1 MAEVRST
8 SYDEVPYPS
17 QFFGP
22 THPGRMAAIASLF
35 GLSPPD
41 PSRCR
46 VLELGCANGGNLLP
60 MAVELPEARFV
71 GVDLSSRQVADGR
84 EIVEALGLG
93 NVTLE
98 ATSLMDVDDGF
109 GRFDYIICHGVYSWV
124 PAEARDKILSICTRN
139 LADDG
144 VAYVSYNT
152 YPGWHLRGMVRDML
166 NFHAAP
172 IPDPR
177 ERIRQARAFLDFL
190 VHSSGEADSIG
201 VRILKNEADL
211 LDEASD
217 TYLFHEVLE
226 EVNHPVYFH
235 EFAAHAASH
244 GLSYVGPARFSSRDV
259 HLAPEIRGMIDRLT
273 ADRIRREQY
282 VDFVRG
288 RTFRQSLLCHD
299 SAPLRDAPSAE
310 VLERLRISSL
320 SHPQSGTPDVRSDAV
335 EVFVNSAK
343 EHVTTNR
350 PLIKAVLAALFAMWP
365 RSTDLDGILAAV
377 RALLEGPGPDA
388 DVSREE
394 LREVVLSCALSNL
407 VALYVIEPQIATEP
421 GERPAA
427 TPLARL
433 QAGADEPVI
442 SLRHLGVKLEEF
454 ERLVLRLLDGTRDRA
469 ALVEEL
475 ARQAG
480 EGDFEI
486 QHEGRPVDD
495 PAAVRAFLTEA
506 TDAALRRLAGNALLV
521 G

>member
-1 MAEVRST
+1 MGEARST

-22 THPGRMAAIASLF
+22 THPARMAAIASLY

-71 GVDLSSRQVADGR
+71 GIDLSSRQVAEGR

-98 ATSLMDVDDGF
+98 ATSLMDVDDSF

-124 PAEARDKILSICTRN
+124 PAEARDKILSICARN

-152 YPGWHLRGMVRDML
+152 YPGWHMRGMVRDML
-166 NFHAAP
+166 NFHASP
-172 IPDPR
+172 IADPR

-190 VHSSGEADSIG
+190 VHSSGAPDSIG

-226 EVNHPVYFH
+226 EVNHPIYFH

-244 GLSYVGPARFSSRDV
+244 GLSYVGTARFSSRDV
-259 HLAPEIRGMIDRLT
+259 HLASEIRGMIDRLT
-273 ADRIRREQY
+273 TDRIRREQY

-288 RTFRQSLLCHD
+288 RTFRQSLLCHE
-299 SAPLRDAPSAE
+299 SATPREAPSAE
-310 VLERLRISSL
+310 VLDRMRISSL
-320 SHPQSGTPDVRSDAV
+320 SHPQSQPPDVRSEAV

-350 PLIKAVLAALFAMWP
+350 PLIKAVLFALYEMWP
-365 RSTDLDGILAAV
+365 RSADLDGILAEV
-377 RALLEGPGPDA
+377 RPLLEGSPDA
-388 DVSREE
+388 DASREE
-394 LREVVLSCALSNL
+394 LREVVLSLAMSNL
-407 VALYVIEPQIATEP
+407 VALYVVEPRIAFEP

-433 QAGADEPVI
+433 QSGADEPVI

-454 ERLVLRLLDGTRDRA
+454 ERLVLRLLDGTRDRP

-475 ARQAG
+475 ARQAA

-486 QHEGRPVDD
+486 QQEGRSLDD
-495 PAAVRAFLTEA
+495 PAMIRAYLAEA
-506 TDAALRRLAGNALLV
+506 LDAALRRLAGNALLV